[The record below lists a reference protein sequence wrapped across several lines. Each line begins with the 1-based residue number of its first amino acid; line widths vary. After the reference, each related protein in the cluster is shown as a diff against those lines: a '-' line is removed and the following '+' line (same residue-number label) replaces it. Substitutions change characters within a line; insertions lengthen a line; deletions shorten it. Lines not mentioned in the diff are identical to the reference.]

1 MGEGERGTGS
11 EARPLARPRQ
21 RLLPPPAPPRR
32 LPPVTASL
40 DDIELL
46 RRLVAFD
53 SVSRN
58 SNLPIADFISDYL
71 DRPGIRIRRNPS
83 ADATKTN
90 LVIETGPT
98 GDPATRDGL
107 MLSGHM
113 DVVPAEEPE
122 WQSDPFRVT
131 ERDDRLVGR
140 GTADMKGFLALAM
153 NRLSVVAGQKV
164 LRRPLALFFT
174 YDEELG
180 TLGAQR
186 FVESWPEPDALPRHV
201 VIGEPT
207 ELRAVRMHKGHLKLR
222 LTFQGV
228 SAHSGYPHL
237 GRNAIEPAARAIVA
251 LSALRDQLAG
261 ERPAAAEHFPKV
273 PFVALNVG
281 QVEGGVAVNV
291 VPDHCRVDVGLRVL
305 PGMKS
310 HDLVE
315 RVRLAVT
322 EALPGETFTLEVQG
336 DSPPFLVENDRP
348 VWREV
353 SGELGQRES
362 HSVMFATDAGPL
374 QTAGF
379 DCVIFG
385 PGNIET
391 AHKPNEFMPV
401 GEFHA
406 AGHHLDHLIHRFCI
420 ETRPL

>member
-1 MGEGERGTGS
+1 M
-11 EARPLARPRQ
+11 
-21 RLLPPPAPPRR
+21 PAF
-32 LPPVTASL
+32 L
-40 DDIELL
+40 DDVELL

-58 SNLPIADFISDYL
+58 SNFPIADFISDYL
-71 DRPGIRIRRNPS
+71 DRPGVRIRRNLS
-83 ADATKTN
+83 ADGTKTN

-98 GDPATRDGL
+98 GDPAARDGL

-122 WQSDPFRVT
+122 WQSDPFTVT
-131 ERDDRLVGR
+131 QRDDRLVGR

-153 NRLSVVAGQKV
+153 NRLGAAAGRND

-228 SAHSGYPHL
+228 SAHSGFPHL

-251 LSALRDQLAG
+251 LSALREQLAR
-261 ERPAAAEHFPKV
+261 ERPAAAEHFPSV

-291 VPDHCRVDVGLRVL
+291 VPDRCRVDVGLRVL
-305 PGMKS
+305 PGMRS
-310 HDLVE
+310 QDLVE
-315 RVRLAVT
+315 RVRLALA
-322 EALPGETFTLEVQG
+322 ESLPGEVYALEVQG
-336 DSPPFLVENDRP
+336 DTPPFLVGEDRP

-353 SGELGQRES
+353 SGEVGQRDS
-362 HSVMFATDAGPL
+362 RSVAFATDAGWL

-379 DCVIFG
+379 DCVVFG

-391 AHKPNEFMPV
+391 AHRPNEWMPV

-406 AGHHLDHLIHRFCI
+406 GGRHLDHLIHRFCV
-420 ETRPL
+420 EARSP

>member
-1 MGEGERGTGS
+1 M
-11 EARPLARPRQ
+11 
-21 RLLPPPAPPRR
+21 PAF
-32 LPPVTASL
+32 L
-40 DDIELL
+40 DDVELL

-53 SVSRN
+53 SVSSN

-83 ADATKTN
+83 SDGTKTN
-90 LVIETGPT
+90 LVIETAAA
-98 GDPATRDGL
+98 GDPAARDGL

-113 DVVPAEEPE
+113 DVVPAQEPE
-122 WQSDPFRVT
+122 WQSDPFTVT
-131 ERDDRLVGR
+131 ERDDHLVGR

-153 NRLSVVAGQKV
+153 NRMGAAAGRKD

-186 FVESWPEPDALPRHV
+186 FVESWPDPGALPRHV
-201 VIGEPT
+201 IIGEPT
-207 ELRAVRMHKGHLKLR
+207 ALRAVRTHKGHLKLR
-222 LTFQGV
+222 LSFHGAT
-228 SAHSGYPHL
+228 AHSGYPHL

-251 LSALRDQLAG
+251 LAALRDQLAR
-261 ERPAAAEHFPKV
+261 ERPPGAENFPQV

-291 VPDHCRVDVGLRVL
+291 VPDFCRVTVGLRVL
-305 PGMKS
+305 PGMHS
-310 HDLVE
+310 QDLVD
-315 RVRLAVT
+315 RVRAAVAA
-322 EALPGETFTLEVQG
+322 ALPGEPFELEVQG
-336 DSPPFLVENDRP
+336 DSPPFLVGEDRP

-353 SGELGQRES
+353 AGEVGQRES
-362 HSVMFATDAGPL
+362 RSVAFATDAGWL

-391 AHKPNEFMPV
+391 AHKPNEWMPV
-401 GEFHA
+401 GEFQA
-406 AGHHLDHLIHRFCI
+406 AGRHLDHLIHRFCV
-420 ETRPL
+420 ETRSP